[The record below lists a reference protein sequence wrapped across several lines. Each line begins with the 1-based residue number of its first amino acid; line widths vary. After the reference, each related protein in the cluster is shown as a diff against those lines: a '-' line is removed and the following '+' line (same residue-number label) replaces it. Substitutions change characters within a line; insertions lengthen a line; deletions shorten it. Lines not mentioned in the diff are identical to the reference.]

1 METKLM
7 PQNLEAERAVLGA
20 ILLDDKSIAVASEYL
35 TPEHFYQEPHRII
48 FKRMLDLH
56 LEGKAIDPIVLLS
69 ELRRRG
75 ELEKIGGPVY
85 LAGLTDGL
93 PRSVNVL
100 HYAELVAETSTLRR
114 LIRLSDETQT
124 RCYQAEERAST
135 ILERHESEIF
145 RLSTSGAR
153 GRFESTEKLVAET
166 YAEIEETAA
175 RKSTV
180 VGLPTGLTEL
190 DRMTTGL
197 YPGDLNIVAA
207 RPGLGKTSLVL
218 NIACHLGIRCGK
230 RVAIFSLEMNKRQL
244 VKRMIAAEA
253 EVDAGSIRT
262 GYIAKEQWPKIVQ
275 ACGLISQA
283 AIHID
288 DSATL
293 TLAAMQAKAERLAL
307 EYGIDLI
314 IVDYL
319 QLISGVG
326 RRDQNRTQEVTEISR
341 GLKAMA
347 KSLDVPIVAC
357 SQLNRAPEKRSGK
370 HSRPQLSDLRESGAI
385 EQDADLVLFIWRDLE
400 GDGTAEIIVGKQ
412 RNGPTGTINVGFI
425 KQLTKFVN
433 LSRDEPENWQDR
445 L

>member
-1 METKLM
+1 
-7 PQNLEAERAVLGA
+7 
-20 ILLDDKSIAVASEYL
+20 
-35 TPEHFYQEPHRII
+35 
-48 FKRMLDLH
+48 
-56 LEGKAIDPIVLLS
+56 
-69 ELRRRG
+69 
-75 ELEKIGGPVY
+75 
-85 LAGLTDGL
+85 
-93 PRSVNVL
+93 
-100 HYAELVAETSTLRR
+100 
-114 LIRLSDETQT
+114 
-124 RCYQAEERAST
+124 
-135 ILERHESEIF
+135 
-145 RLSTSGAR
+145 
-153 GRFESTEKLVAET
+153 
-166 YAEIEETAA
+166 
-175 RKSTV
+175 
-180 VGLPTGLTEL
+180 
-190 DRMTTGL
+190 
-197 YPGDLNIVAA
+197 
-207 RPGLGKTSLVL
+207 LVL
-218 NIACHLGIRCGK
+218 NIACHLGIRCQK

-262 GYIAKEQWPKIVQ
+262 GFISKEQWTKITP
-275 ACGLISQA
+275 ACGLISSA
-283 AIHID
+283 AIYID

-347 KSLDVPIVAC
+347 KSLDVPVIAC
-357 SQLNRAPEKRSGK
+357 SQLNRAPEKRTGK

-412 RNGPTGTINVGFI
+412 RNGPTGTIGVGFI
-425 KQLTKFVN
+425 KQLTRFVN
-433 LSRDEPENWQDR
+433 LCREEPGNWQDR